1 GGLAGA
7 DGSRGLRD
15 DPLVLAGGTET
26 ERQWPCPPALSNG
39 SVHPDWFV
47 PVAGEF
53 VAEATGRGGD
63 GANLAEASL
72 CVLLESLAR
81 ESSRRDGETLPV
93 PPVGVLAP
101 AERA

>member
-1 GGLAGA
+1 
-7 DGSRGLRD
+7 
-15 DPLVLAGGTET
+15 
-26 ERQWPCPPALSNG
+26 
-39 SVHPDWFV
+39 
-47 PVAGEF
+47 
-53 VAEATGRGGD
+53 VAEASGRGGD

-93 PPVGVLAP
+93 PSVGVFAQ